1 MLNRKMHQPSPK
13 KLYSET
19 DCSRYYRKEK
29 LPSTNYLTDFQ
40 EDLSRV
46 IHSNFFRRL
55 QGKSQLFPAGES
67 DFFRNRLTHSL
78 EVASIGKAISISQNK
93 IRALGEGNDIDLN
106 IIELS
111 GLCHDAGHPP
121 FGHRG
126 EKVLFD
132 IMKKEGGFEGNAQT
146 IHLLSKLEKL
156 SKSDK
161 AYFGVGKKIGD
172 KRNGLN
178 LTARSLAS
186 LIKYD
191 KLIEIEN
198 NAFTK
203 GYYDSDKE
211 LIAWIKTNVAG
222 KNLASKFKTIECSIM
237 DIADD
242 IAYSTFDLVDA
253 LHARFIRVTD
263 LLSGGAVIKRVAEKV
278 SKSLI
283 EKGYVGIN
291 IGAEKTVLD
300 TITNLVHRFGIR
312 GGTGPATD
320 FSNPDTYEPL
330 RKFLRAADQLANN
343 GYKRSA
349 FARAL
354 VQRFIDGIEVKKND
368 KCLALSKASLKQDI
382 ALEVECLKQFVFVT
396 LTSRSRVQVAEYRA
410 DYIIRT
416 IFDALEKDKN
426 AEKFLPDDFAKIYK
440 GAGSN
445 KVLQKR
451 TICDFIAGMTDRYAL
466 EFYGRLRSQE
476 PETIFKPI

>member
-1 MLNRKMHQPSPK
+1 MLKKIKQQSLPK

-19 DCSRYYRKEK
+19 DRSRYYRKEK

-78 EVASIGKAISISQNK
+78 EVANIGKAIAIRQNK
-93 IRALGEGNDIDLN
+93 MRALGEDNDIDLN

-126 EKVLFD
+126 EKVLFN
-132 IMKKEGGFEGNAQT
+132 IMGKEGGFEGNAQT

-156 SKSDK
+156 SKSGN
-161 AYFGVGKKIGD
+161 AYFGVGEKIGD
-172 KRNGLN
+172 KRYGLN

-191 KLIEIEN
+191 NLIKIESKKF
-198 NAFTK
+198 AK
-203 GYYDSDKE
+203 GYYDSEKE
-211 LIAWIKTNVAG
+211 LINWIKTNVAG
-222 KNLASKFKTIECSIM
+222 NNLSSKFKTIECSIM

-263 LLSGGAVIKRVAEKV
+263 LLSGGAVINRVAEKV
-278 SKSLI
+278 SESLI
-283 EKGYVGIN
+283 GKGYGVKKIEAN
-291 IGAEKTVLD
+291 TVLY
-300 TITNLVHRFGIR
+300 TITNLVHTYGIR
-312 GGTGPATD
+312 GSAVFTTD
-320 FSNPDTYEPL
+320 FSNPDGCSPL

-349 FARAL
+349 FAARSGPAIY
-354 VQRFIDGIEVKKND
+354 RWDRSKE
-368 KCLALSKASLKQDI
+368 KCQMLG
-382 ALEVECLKQFVFVT
+382 T
-396 LTSRSRVQVAEYRA
+396 LRG
-410 DYIIRT
+410 
-416 IFDALEKDKN
+416 FFEKRD
-426 AEKFLPDDFAKIYK
+426 
-440 GAGSN
+440 
-445 KVLQKR
+445 
-451 TICDFIAGMTDRYAL
+451 CH
-466 EFYGRLRSQE
+466 
-476 PETIFKPI
+476 

>member
-1 MLNRKMHQPSPK
+1 MRMLKKKLNQPLPK

-19 DCSRYYRKEK
+19 DGNRYGKEK
-29 LPSTNYLTDFQ
+29 LPSTDYLTDFQ

-78 EVASIGKAISISQNK
+78 EVASIGKAIAIRQNK
-93 IRALGEGNDIDLN
+93 IWALGEENDIDLN

-132 IMKKEGGFEGNAQT
+132 IMRKEGGFEGNAQT

-156 SKSDK
+156 SKSGN
-161 AYFGVGKKIGD
+161 AQYGVGKKSDD
-172 KRNGLN
+172 KRKGLN

-191 KLIEIEN
+191 NLIKIEN
-198 NAFTK
+198 KEFAK
-203 GYYDSDKE
+203 GYYYSEKD
-211 LIAWIKTNVAG
+211 LIGWVKKNVG
-222 KNLASKFKTIECSIM
+222 SENLSSKFKTIECSIM

-263 LLSGGAVIKRVAEKV
+263 LFSGGAVIKHVAEKV
-278 SKSLI
+278 SESLI
-283 EKGYVGIN
+283 EKGYTGKK
-291 IGAEKTVLD
+291 IGAKTVLA
-300 TITNLVHRFGIR
+300 TITKLVLPFVVR
-312 GGTGPATD
+312 GTTEFVTD
-320 FSNPDTYEPL
+320 FSNPDAYEPL

-368 KCLALSKASLKQDI
+368 KCLALSEASLKQDI

-410 DYIIRT
+410 DHIIRT
-416 IFDALEKDKN
+416 IFCALEEDKN
-426 AEKFLPDDFAKIYK
+426 AEKLLPDDFAKIYK
-440 GAGSN
+440 DAGSN
-445 KVLQKR
+445 KVLKKR

-466 EFYGRLRSQE
+466 EFYGRLMSQD